1 MEKQKFNSDNKIN
14 FPNNNIENENN
25 NNNINKKNSN
35 IQKISKD
42 LFFDLS
48 NELYN
53 NIKCTKCYFIPL
65 IPIVL
70 KLNSLEQNSDNYE
83 VFCKDCFTQ
92 LSLSKKNVNIN
103 NIDKQYSL
111 NIKLLIDN
119 CKVKCINN
127 KSGCQWENLLSNLV
141 SHLNDECL
149 YSEMKCPNNECDK
162 VILKKDLDYH
172 LSQCDFTEKIMKAK
186 CKFCKKEFGM
196 ANFSQHLRECPEN
209 IIECDKGCKSKFKK
223 KELEDHKKNKCP
235 EVLIKC
241 NYWDKGCKKLIKR
254 KFLSDH
260 YKLEKNNHLNLDK
273 KFNEIR
279 DVNIKEN
286 KENILPIDN
295 YILPIKKEE
304 DSLNLSEVQ
313 IIQDLDIFNNNR
325 NNNDIVGN
333 INDNIVQNNQKDEEK
348 KKLKGYDNYIPFTS
362 NSLTFITQNENFKKK
377 IFLFEYKKIKYSGN
391 YFKNLEFEKYYILLS
406 RESLDLNSTTIFQF
420 KIYPPCMDDSSDPLP
435 LPWIAFGL
443 YVLKTGEKINYNNIY
458 FPDENF
464 KCIDLNS
471 TCYLN
476 GKIALYKGPQEIQ
489 KINTNGYILM
499 SFIPKENSLKIEDNF
514 NLKINFTIEAQNNI
528 SDVRFCFVFKGKD
541 RAIIDYDY

>member
-1 MEKQKFNSDNKIN
+1 
-14 FPNNNIENENN
+14 
-25 NNNINKKNSN
+25 
-35 IQKISKD
+35 
-42 LFFDLS
+42 
-48 NELYN
+48 
-53 NIKCTKCYFIPL
+53 
-65 IPIVL
+65 
-70 KLNSLEQNSDNYE
+70 
-83 VFCKDCFTQ
+83 
-92 LSLSKKNVNIN
+92 
-103 NIDKQYSL
+103 
-111 NIKLLIDN
+111 
-119 CKVKCINN
+119 
-127 KSGCQWENLLSNLV
+127 
-141 SHLNDECL
+141 
-149 YSEMKCPNNECDK
+149 
-162 VILKKDLDYH
+162 
-172 LSQCDFTEKIMKAK
+172 
-186 CKFCKKEFGM
+186 M
-196 ANFSQHLRECPEN
+196 ANFSQHLRECPEK

-333 INDNIVQNNQKDEEK
+333 INDNIVQNNKKDEKK
-348 KKLKGYDNYIPFTS
+348 KKLKGYDR
-362 NSLTFITQNENFKKK
+362 
-377 IFLFEYKKIKYSGN
+377 N

-458 FPDENF
+458 FQDENF
-464 KCIDLNS
+464 KCIDLDS

>member
-1 MEKQKFNSDNKIN
+1 
-14 FPNNNIENENN
+14 
-25 NNNINKKNSN
+25 
-35 IQKISKD
+35 
-42 LFFDLS
+42 
-48 NELYN
+48 
-53 NIKCTKCYFIPL
+53 
-65 IPIVL
+65 
-70 KLNSLEQNSDNYE
+70 
-83 VFCKDCFTQ
+83 
-92 LSLSKKNVNIN
+92 
-103 NIDKQYSL
+103 
-111 NIKLLIDN
+111 
-119 CKVKCINN
+119 
-127 KSGCQWENLLSNLV
+127 
-141 SHLNDECL
+141 
-149 YSEMKCPNNECDK
+149 
-162 VILKKDLDYH
+162 
-172 LSQCDFTEKIMKAK
+172 
-186 CKFCKKEFGM
+186 
-196 ANFSQHLRECPEN
+196 
-209 IIECDKGCKSKFKK
+209 
-223 KELEDHKKNKCP
+223 
-235 EVLIKC
+235 
-241 NYWDKGCKKLIKR
+241 
-254 KFLSDH
+254 
-260 YKLEKNNHLNLDK
+260 LEKNNHLNLEK

-313 IIQDLDIFNNNR
+313 IIQDLDIFNHNNNK
-325 NNNDIVGN
+325 NNNDVVDN
-333 INDNIVQNNQKDEEK
+333 INDNKVQNNQKDEEK

-458 FPDENF
+458 FQDENF
-464 KCIDLNS
+464 KCIDLDS